1 MTGPDVPEILSAENW
16 EFLVKQTTLYAAGH
30 VNRWYW
36 RGSLGGVLPDGFDPE
51 SLAAEAIAEFL
62 QDSAQHNDLS
72 RLRIEEIQRDLE
84 RRVRRHVNRLHH
96 RSENRLLRNEP
107 DLAPVTLDDGEAVSI
122 IELIPEPSRKPDDAL
137 LEKESLIQFD
147 RSKFRFSAFLG
158 RNRRLLRLFDLF
170 CDGRSKVQDLAS
182 SLKLRRS
189 TVKNLRRRFLRK
201 WAQFHGRTFRS
212 P

>member
-36 RGSLGGVLPDGFDPE
+36 RGSLGGVLPDGFDAE

-122 IELIPEPSRKPDDAL
+122 IELIPEPSRKPEEAL
-137 LEKESLIQFD
+137 VEKESLIQFD
-147 RSKFRFSAFLG
+147 RSKCLFSAFLG
-158 RNRRLLRLFDLF
+158 TDRRLVRLFDLF
-170 CDGRSKVQDLAS
+170 CDGQSEPQDLAS
-182 SLKLRRS
+182 SLKLSRS

-201 WAQFHGRTFRS
+201 WARFHSTHS
-212 P
+212 S